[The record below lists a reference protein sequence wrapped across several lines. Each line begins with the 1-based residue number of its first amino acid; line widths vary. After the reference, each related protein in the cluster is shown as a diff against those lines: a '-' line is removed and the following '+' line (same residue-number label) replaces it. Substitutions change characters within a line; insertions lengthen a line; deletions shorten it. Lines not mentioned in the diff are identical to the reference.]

1 MTDITNDFICTYFGI
16 PGGGGRGDKSGGLKR
31 EEDINNF
38 REWATSALQKPSLSK
53 WG

>member
-1 MTDITNDFICTYFGI
+1 MTDITNDFIFTYFGI
-16 PGGGGRGDKSGGLKR
+16 PGGGDESGGLKR